1 MSDVLTSAQL
11 QTYVE
16 HGFLCWR
23 GRDSFL
29 TCPGLP
35 QHHPSGT
42 PLEEPDHFAT
52 FYCLFFFFLINLCWK
67 IDSDILCHRLNL
79 FPISCP
85 NNEKYTSAF
94 SPGPLLTFSEGSG
107 TQHRGWCFLDVW
119 SQGEATC
126 FHNSSA
132 NIWLHS
138 PKWGFAK
145 LTSQKPVDLSLG
157 KQTKIFWRV

>member
-52 FYCLFFFFLINLCWK
+52 FYCFFFFFNKPLLENRLRHSLSQTESVPNFLSKQRKIYKCIFPGTPSDLFRGKRHPAQRLMLSGRLI
-67 IDSDILCHRLNL
+67 SRGSHL
-79 FPISCP
+79 FPQLI
-85 NNEKYTSAF
+85 
-94 SPGPLLTFSEGSG
+94 G
-107 TQHRGWCFLDVW
+107 
-119 SQGEATC
+119 
-126 FHNSSA
+126 
-132 NIWLHS
+132 
-138 PKWGFAK
+138 
-145 LTSQKPVDLSLG
+145 
-157 KQTKIFWRV
+157 